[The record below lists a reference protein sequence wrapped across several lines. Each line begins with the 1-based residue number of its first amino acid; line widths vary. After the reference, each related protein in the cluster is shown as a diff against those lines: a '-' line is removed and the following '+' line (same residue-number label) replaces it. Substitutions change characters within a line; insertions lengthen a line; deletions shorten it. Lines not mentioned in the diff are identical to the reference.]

1 MMKYTYNENM
11 VLVDVKDKT
20 YGELPDVLLVF
31 DKSDN
36 TLCFVDAFNKRS
48 KVHNFFYTGSNFQ
61 IFTFDKDDVYR
72 ADTENLYYVEGNHD
86 FSPKMRSVF
95 D

>member
-20 YGELPDVLLVF
+20 YGELHDVLLVF
-31 DKSDN
+31 DKSNN
-36 TLCFVDAFNKRS
+36 TLCLVDASDKRS
-48 KVHNFFYTGSNFQ
+48 KVHNFFY
-61 IFTFDKDDVYR
+61 
-72 ADTENLYYVEGNHD
+72 
-86 FSPKMRSVF
+86 SPKMRSVF